1 MITEYYHPRYAYL
14 IMAFMGIAVGINGWF
29 LTKECEQSEGDHEP
43 QQDEEGQLEERPQ
56 EGQFWEN
63 LKINMS
69 NIG

>member
-1 MITEYYHPRYAYL
+1 
-14 IMAFMGIAVGINGWF
+14 MAFMGIAVGINGWF